1 MGKSL
6 QFDEQARRAMER
18 GVNILADT
26 VKVTLGPKGR
36 NVVIAKSFGAPI
48 ITNDG
53 VTIAKEIELT
63 DPAENMG
70 AQLVKE
76 VATKTNDVAG
86 DGTTTATVLA
96 QAMVKEGLRNLA
108 AGAQPMDIKQGIEAA
123 VAAVSEKLREQ
134 ATPVN
139 GKPQIADVATISAQD
154 RAIGELIAEAM
165 DRVGK
170 DGVITVEEASTTGL
184 DLEFTE
190 GMQFDKGYIS
200 PYFVTDQDRMEA
212 ILEDAYVLISANKIS
227 ALADLLPLLEK
238 VAQTSKPLL
247 IIAEDIEGEALS
259 TLVVNRM
266 RGVFASA
273 AVKAPGFGDRRKA
286 TLQDIAILTGGQV
299 ISSELGMKLDGVTI
313 EDLGKARRIVVSKD
327 ATTIVDGAGD
337 KAAVA
342 ARVSELRKEIEN
354 SDSSWDKEKLQERLA
369 KLAGGVCVIKVGA
382 HTEVELN
389 EKKHRLEDAISATR
403 AAVEEGIVVGG
414 GAALVHAA
422 DALEG
427 DLGFTGDKAVGVRLV
442 RKACDEPLRW
452 IAENA
457 GLEGY
462 VVVAKVRAMKHNEG
476 FNAATDV
483 YGDLAAD
490 GVIDPVKVTRSALAN
505 AASIAAMFITTE
517 AVVYEK
523 PAEQAAA
530 DAAGGHGHSHGPG
543 GHSH

>member
-1 MGKSL
+1 VGKSL
-6 QFDEQARRAMER
+6 QFDEAARRAMER

-36 NVVIAKSFGAPI
+36 NVVIAKSYGAPL

-53 VTIAKEIELT
+53 VTIAKEIELS

-70 AQLVKE
+70 AQLVKQ
-76 VATKTNDVAG
+76 VAEKTNDVAG

-108 AGAQPMDIKQGIEAA
+108 AGAQPMELKYGIEQ
-123 VAAVSEKLREQ
+123 AVSAITEALRKNST
-134 ATPVN
+134 AVS
-139 GKPQIADVATISAQD
+139 GKSQIADVATISAQD
-154 RAIGELIAEAM
+154 KAIGDLIAEAM
-165 DRVGK
+165 DKVGK
-170 DGVITVEEASTTGL
+170 DGVITVEESSTTGL
-184 DLEFTE
+184 ELEFTE

-200 PYFVTDQDRMEA
+200 PYFVTDADRMET
-212 ILEDAYVLISANKIS
+212 ILEDAYILISGQKIS
-227 ALADLLPLLEK
+227 ALSEVLPVLEK
-238 VAQTSKPLL
+238 VAQASKPLL
-247 IIAEDIEGEALS
+247 IIAEDVEGEALS

-266 RGVFASA
+266 RGTFASA
-273 AVKAPGFGDRRKA
+273 AVKAPGFGDRRKSM
-286 TLQDIAILTGGQV
+286 LQDIAILTGGQV
-299 ISSELGMKLDGVTI
+299 ISAEVGLKLEQIDI
-313 EDLGKARRIVVSKD
+313 SLLGKARRVVISKD
-327 ATTIVDGAGD
+327 ATTIVDGAGNKND
-337 KAAVA
+337 VA
-342 ARVSELRKEIEN
+342 ARVTEIRREIEN
-354 SDSSWDKEKLQERLA
+354 TDSDWDREKLQERVA

-382 HTEVELN
+382 HTEVELK

-422 DALEG
+422 AALDN
-427 DLGFTGDKAVGVRLV
+427 DLGFEGDRAVGVRLV

-457 GLEGY
+457 GQEGY
-462 VVVAKVRAMKHNEG
+462 VVVSKVRAMKPNEG
-476 FNAATDV
+476 FNAYSEQYTDLV
-483 YGDLAAD
+483 KE

-517 AVVYEK
+517 ALVFETPEEK
-523 PAEQAAA
+523 KEEAT
-530 DAAGGHGHSHGPG
+530 GHGHSHGAG